1 MMRLRL
7 LAIASVST
15 LATVAACS
23 GDDGSSASNGGSSG
37 SGGTGGTDTDGGGTG
52 GGGTGGSGGSGGV
65 LIPDGGDSGACPSNI
80 LCGPSGVCCPV
91 DSECVEGACVAECL
105 TGVRC
110 GADGSTCCD
119 AGEVCLS
126 QVCVTPGS
134 ACSDSYDCDEN
145 YFCEPT
151 LEQCLPQP
159 SGSDLCEYRP
169 PTLPFDAIIEW
180 SWTGS
185 TIKPD
190 AYQVINMPVVVDLDQ
205 DDVPDVVIV
214 SSATY
219 NATNPG
225 YLRALDGATG
235 LEKWDATAGV
245 YAAGNEV
252 NPRATPAAA
261 DIDGDGV
268 AEIVTA
274 AAAGGA
280 IAFRADGSL
289 LWKST
294 LANGTTPWLEST
306 QSITTAIANMD
317 ADGSPEIVMGG
328 VVLDATGKVRSGQ
341 GRATAGANLATY
353 GAVSIIADVDGDGVQ
368 DVVTGAAAWSVT
380 GAEIWSNGQPDGYPA
395 ISDLDGDGVA
405 ELIVI
410 TDGNVRVQDAASGNV
425 LATVVMPGEGRGG
438 PPTVADFD
446 ADGVMEIS
454 SANGSA
460 YAVFEYTSQPAP
472 ALSVKWSKVTQ
483 DLSSNVTGSSVFDFE
498 GDGSAEVV
506 YGDECYFRVYSG
518 QNGDVLFQTASSSA
532 TIHEYP
538 VLVDVDGDNNTEI
551 VVVSNDAN
559 HGTGTTV
566 CPDYVAG
573 EAPRHGVFVYGDAND
588 KWVRTRRIWNQ
599 HAYHITNINAGGVLP
614 DPEVASWLPP
624 QGFNNYR
631 VSTQGAGVFNA
642 PDLRVDLEVSSV
654 PCPTGLELRARVKNA
669 GSLGVPAGIEVVFYL
684 GTDAT
689 GTVIGQSSTTKGL
702 LPGES
707 EVVTQLFTLGT
718 ETPPFEFFVT
728 VDGTDASGG
737 TVDECFEDNNDASAG
752 GVDCPS
758 VK

>member
-1 MMRLRL
+1 MAMRRVLGCFSVCI
-7 LAIASVST
+7 LATIAS
-15 LATVAACS
+15 CS
-23 GDDGSSASNGGSSG
+23 GDDETGAGNGTSSGGAGGSVSDAG
-37 SGGTGGTDTDGGGTG
+37 GAGGTGGTGADGGTG
-52 GGGTGGSGGSGGV
+52 GV
-65 LIPDGGDSGACPSNI
+65 LNPDGGDAGSCPSNI
-80 LCGPSGVCCPV
+80 LCGASGTCCPV
-91 DSECVEGACVAECL
+91 GSECVDGACVAECP

-110 GADGSTCCD
+110 GANGITCCV
-119 AGEVCLS
+119 AGDVCLS
-126 QVCVTPGS
+126 QACATPGAS
-134 ACSDSYDCDEN
+134 CDDSYDCDEGF
-145 YFCEPT
+145 FCEST
-151 LEQCLPQP
+151 LGQCLPQP
-159 SGSDLCEYRP
+159 SGADLCEYRP
-169 PTLPFDAIIEW
+169 PTLPFDAIVEW

-185 TIKPD
+185 TIQP
-190 AYQVINMPVVVDLDQ
+190 AAVQVINTPVVVDLDQ
-205 DDVPDVVIV
+205 DAIPDVVIV
-214 SSATY
+214 TSETY
-219 NATNPG
+219 VQTNPG

-235 LEKWDATAGV
+235 LEKWDASADV

-261 DIDGDGV
+261 DLDGDGIP
-268 AEIVTA
+268 EIVTA
-274 AAAGGA
+274 ATAGGA

-306 QSITTAIANMD
+306 LSITTAIANMD
-317 ADGSPEIVMGG
+317 GDGSPEIVLGG
-328 VVLDATGKVRSGQ
+328 VVLDATGRVRSGQ
-341 GRATAGANLATY
+341 GRATAGANDAGY

-380 GAEIWSNGQPDGYPA
+380 GAEIWSNGEPDGYPA
-395 ISDLDGDGVA
+395 ISDLDGDGSA

-410 TDGNVRVQDAASGNV
+410 AGGNVRVQDAATGTV
-425 LATVVMPGEGRGG
+425 LATLDMPGDGRGG

-472 ALSVKWSKVTQ
+472 ALSVKWSKDTQ

-498 GDGSAEVV
+498 GDGAAEVV
-506 YGDECYFRVYSG
+506 YGDECYLRVYRG
-518 QNGDVLFQTASSSA
+518 QDGEVLYQTASSSA

-551 VVVSNDAN
+551 VVVSNDRN
-559 HGTGTTV
+559 HGNGSTT
-566 CPDYVAG
+566 CPDYGPG

-599 HAYHITNINAGGVLP
+599 HAYHITNVGAGGVLP
-614 DPEVASWLPP
+614 DPELASWLPP

-642 PDLRVDLEVSSV
+642 PDLRVDLEISSV
-654 PCPTGLELRARVKNA
+654 PCPVGLELRARVKNA
-669 GSLGVPAGIEVVFYL
+669 GSLGVAAGVEVVFYL

-689 GTVIGQSSTTKGL
+689 GTLIGQAATTKPL

-707 EVVTQLFTLGT
+707 EVVTQVFTVGSEL
-718 ETPPFEFFVT
+718 PPFAFFVV
-728 VDGTDASGG
+728 VDGANAAAG
-737 TVDECFEDNNDASAG
+737 TVDECLEDNNSASAG
-752 GVDCPS
+752 GVECPG